1 MEYLI
6 HILILASIYGILAL
20 SLNLVVGYAGLVSL
34 CSAAFYGIG
43 AYAAALIL
51 TKTGFSFAAGALL
64 GSGLAIVVSAAAGL
78 VLARFRD
85 DYYMIVSLGFVNIA
99 TGVFVNW
106 TDMTGGP
113 FGVAG
118 IPRPEI
124 FGISLSSQ
132 GSFLVLSIFVLLA
145 TAAFSRWIVT
155 SSFGRALAGIREDE
169 IAMQVFGYKTGRYTL
184 LVFVISALC
193 AAWAGALYASYAS
206 FIDPG
211 TFNLNESIVILSMII
226 VGGLASIRGSLAG
239 SLVLIVIPEAL
250 RFAGFPSS
258 LAGQARELVFG
269 ALLVLLMLYRPKG
282 FFGAYRL

>member
-1 MEYLI
+1 MDYLV
-6 HILILASIYGILAL
+6 HILILASIYGVLAL
-20 SLNLVVGYAGLVSL
+20 SLNLVVGYAGRVSL

-43 AYAAALIL
+43 AYASALIL
-51 TKTGFSFAAGALL
+51 TKTGFSFVAGVLL
-64 GSGLAIVVSAAAGL
+64 GSGLAIVVSAAVGL

-106 TDMTGGP
+106 IDMTGGP
-113 FGVAG
+113 LGIAG

-132 GSFLVLSIFVLLA
+132 GSFLAFSSFVLLV
-145 TAAFSRWIVT
+145 TAVFSRWIVT

-169 IAMQVFGYKTGRYTL
+169 IAMQVFGYNTGRYTL
-184 LVFVISALC
+184 LVFIISALC
-193 AAWAGALYASYAS
+193 AAWAGALYASYSS

-226 VGGLASIRGSLAG
+226 VGGLASIRGSLIG

-250 RFAGFPSS
+250 RFAGFPGSF
-258 LAGQARELVFG
+258 AGQVRELVFG
-269 ALLVLLMLYRPKG
+269 LLLVIVMLYRPKG